1 MTKLGTE
8 AKPLDLASALTRSQ
22 SFSITGLAQTGT
34 WPFSDSM
41 AIKSSMWQ
49 LTTLKKKV

>member
-8 AKPLDLASALTRSQ
+8 AKQLHLVPALTRSQ
-22 SFSITGLAQTGT
+22 SFSITGLTPTCT

-41 AIKSSMWQ
+41 AIKSIMWQ
-49 LTTLKKKV
+49 LATLKKKV